1 MTSPATIRSL
11 TQTECTARLARGCVG
26 RVGFVVDGHVHV
38 LPVNY
43 SADATGE
50 VLYRTEE
57 GALLASVGGSAV
69 VFEIDGF
76 DEQHKTGWSVCVH
89 GTAHEVLVPR
99 GPTASRLI
107 ERAVISWAP
116 GARDRWFAIR
126 PRELTGRQLPMSGV
140 ADRNGWIEG
149 VVS

>member
-1 MTSPATIRSL
+1 MNAPTTLRPLS
-11 TQTECTARLARGCVG
+11 QTECTAKLAEGCVG
-26 RVGFVVDGHVHV
+26 RVGFVVDGRVHV

-50 VLYRTEE
+50 CLYRTEDE
-57 GALLASVGGSAV
+57 SLLVRVAGQSV
-69 VFEIDGF
+69 VFEVDGF
-76 DEQHKTGWSVCVH
+76 DETHQTGWSVCVH

-107 ERAVISWAP
+107 ERSVISWAP
-116 GARDRWFAIR
+116 GPRDRWFAIK
-126 PRELTGRQLPMSGV
+126 PDVLTGRQLPMTGV
-140 ADRNGWIEG
+140 ADRTGWIQG